1 MSAPD
6 DTLARLGLRGDGI
19 HDSHPDAALLRMI
32 RMAADLDC
40 QREDAWM
47 NANARPA
54 RRRGTK
60 KEALEVGRRMH
71 AECEA
76 LEKKIVQ
83 TRATTVEGARA
94 KLRMVLRHSNYDS
107 DDDTPRGGTMMCL
120 PLSAMQ
126 DVLALL
132 ERA

>member
-19 HDSHPDAALLRMI
+19 QDNHPDAALLRMI

-40 QREDAWM
+40 QREDAFRNWDE
-47 NANARPA
+47 RPA

-60 KEALEVGRRMH
+60 KEAGEIARRFY

-107 DDDTPRGGTMMCL
+107 DEDTPRGGTIMCL

-126 DVLALL
+126 DALALL